1 MTPDVMDKLSGCR
14 DFYALAKGVLSLCE
28 PYGPVHA
35 FRLIHN
41 RGVSRVACF
50 IELESPK
57 QQPALARALGVRT
70 LNGAV
75 CLDIPVR
82 KDFGSHAKVV
92 ALASAAAGS
101 EPRLAPQPAARAAN
115 TANTQVSASQ

>member
-1 MTPDVMDKLSGCR
+1 MTPDVMEKLSESR
-14 DFYALAKGVLSLCE
+14 DFYALAKSVLSLCE

-50 IELESPK
+50 IELESTK
-57 QQPALARALGVRT
+57 QQPALARALGTRT

-82 KDFGSHAKVV
+82 KDFGSHGKVV
-92 ALASAAAGS
+92 ALASPAAG
-101 EPRLAPQPAARAAN
+101 EPRPPQQPPAARAA
-115 TANTQVSASQ
+115 

>member
-1 MTPDVMDKLSGCR
+1 MRPEIIDKLGEAH
-14 DFYALAKGVLSLCE
+14 DFCALTKSVLSLCE

-41 RGVSRVACF
+41 RGAARVACL

-57 QQPALARALGVRT
+57 QQPALARALGGRT

-75 CLDIPVR
+75 TLDIPVSR
-82 KDFGSHAKVV
+82 EFGDASHGSATV
-92 ALASAAAGS
+92 AGPYPRVPPIATRTANNRASA
-101 EPRLAPQPAARAAN
+101 
-115 TANTQVSASQ
+115 